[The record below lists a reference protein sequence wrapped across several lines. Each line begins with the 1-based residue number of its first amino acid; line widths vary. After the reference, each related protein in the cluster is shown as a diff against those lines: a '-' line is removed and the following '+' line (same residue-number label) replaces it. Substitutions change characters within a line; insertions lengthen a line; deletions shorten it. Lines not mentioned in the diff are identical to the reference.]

1 MYRAIEQF
9 ADLQDDKY
17 IYEIGMIYPR
27 KGSDPSDERIKELA
41 GSENKVGKPVIQ
53 YFDDPKKPEKQ
64 EESKPKK
71 DKKQKK

>member
-1 MYRAIEQF
+1 MYRAVEQF

-27 KGSDPSDERIKELA
+27 KGLNPSDERIKELA
-41 GSENKVGKPVIQ
+41 GSENKVGKPGIE
-53 YFDDPKKPEKQ
+53 FFADPAPVKQ

-71 DKKQKK
+71 EKSRKK

>member
-1 MYRAIEQF
+1 MYRAVEQF

-27 KGSDPSDERIKELA
+27 KGLNPSDERIKELA
-41 GSENKVGKPVIQ
+41 GSENKVGKPVIE
-53 YFDDPKKPEKQ
+53 FFAAPAPVKQ

-71 DKKQKK
+71 EKSRKK

>member
-1 MYRAIEQF
+1 MYRAVEQF

-27 KGSDPSDERIKELA
+27 KGLNPSDERIKELA
-41 GSENKVGKPVIQ
+41 GSENKVGKPVIE
-53 YFDDPKKPEKQ
+53 FFADPAPVKQ

-71 DKKQKK
+71 EKSRKK

>member
-1 MYRAIEQF
+1 MYRAVEQF

-27 KGSDPSDERIKELA
+27 KGLNPSDERIKELA
-41 GSENKVGKPVIQ
+41 SSENKVGKPVIE
-53 YFDDPKKPEKQ
+53 FFADPEPVKQ

-71 DKKQKK
+71 EKSRKK

>member
-1 MYRAIEQF
+1 MYRAVEQF

-27 KGSDPSDERIKELA
+27 KGFNPSDERIKELA
-41 GSENKVGKPVIQ
+41 SSENKVGKPVIE
-53 YFDDPKKPEKQ
+53 FFADPAPVKQ

-71 DKKQKK
+71 EKSRKK

>member
-1 MYRAIEQF
+1 MYRAVEQF

-27 KGSDPSDERIKELA
+27 KGLNPSDERIKELA
-41 GSENKVGKPVIQ
+41 SSENKVGKPVIE
-53 YFDDPKKPEKQ
+53 FFADPAPVKQ

-71 DKKQKK
+71 EKSRKK

>member
-1 MYRAIEQF
+1 MYRAVEQF

-27 KGSDPSDERIKELA
+27 KGSNPSDERIKELSS
-41 GSENKVGKPVIQ
+41 SENKVGKPVIE
-53 YFDDPKKPEKQ
+53 FFADPEPVKQ

-71 DKKQKK
+71 EKSRKK